1 MAAARTLA
9 AGLEPLAAAVAKGA
23 LMDPARLDEKLEA
36 LEVHGLGHPALNDL
50 ASEIIRLRLEA
61 DVLDSEAL
69 TRHLA
74 ASGFGALLVEIDRAA
89 RISGAPFLNPDLP
102 PASAKSHW
110 SHAFEVLIRMAALET
125 ALSAAKADL
134 TDSSDTTA
142 FMRLKGERDAL
153 KRAIRTGTV
162 WTAPGS

>member
-1 MAAARTLA
+1 LS
-9 AGLEPLAAAVAKGA
+9 LEPIAAAVAKGA
-23 LMDPARLDEKLEA
+23 LMDPARLDGHLEA
-36 LEVHGLGHPALNDL
+36 LQVHGLGHPALNGL

-74 ASGFGALLVEIDRAA
+74 ASGFGVLLGEIDRAA
-89 RISGAPFLNPDLP
+89 RISGAPFLNPDIPL
-102 PASAKSHW
+102 ASARTQW
-110 SHAFEVLIRMAALET
+110 SHAFEVLIRMAALEA
-125 ALSAAKADL
+125 ALSAAKGEL
-134 TDSSDTTA
+134 TESSDTSA

-162 WTAPGS
+162 WTAAGSIG